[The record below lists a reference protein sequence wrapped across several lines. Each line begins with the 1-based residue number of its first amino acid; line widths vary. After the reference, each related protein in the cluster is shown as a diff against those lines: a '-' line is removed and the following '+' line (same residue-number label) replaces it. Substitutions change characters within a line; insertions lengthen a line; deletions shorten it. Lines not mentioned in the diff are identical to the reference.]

1 MLTNAEVSA
10 QSTKHA
16 AWVASGAAILAAIIA
31 FGGTWWSTE
40 RAAKAAS
47 DTVTQQVSG
56 ETDKSRAEFLRGQ
69 RQALYS
75 RIIADER
82 KLSKWRMARSGRI
95 IRSGKKFDRIKV
107 QLAQLQ
113 THTPTAEIVA
123 SPAAGEQLA
132 NLIDVHLRIIREMLG
147 PK

>member
-56 ETDKSRAEFLRGQ
+56 EPDKSRAEFLRGQ

-82 KLSKWRMARSGRI
+82 KLFEMENGAEWSNYKERE
-95 IRSGKKFDRIKV
+95 KFDRIKV

-123 SPAAGEQLA
+123 SPRPASDWLT
-132 NLIDVHLRIIREMLG
+132 
-147 PK
+147 